1 MSSKTSSGVES
12 VPSVKRKSSEETSEL
27 FDVDFINNNDIYK
40 SETNEVNSIKTD
52 QEEPENLIKK
62 NKSQKK
68 STRTQI
74 KERPIRT
81 TRGPKKSCHTTV
93 EDVNSDKEYLLQLY
107 LLYYFYNT
115 IFLYVYKSTY
125 ALRVAS
131 QLEIIILD

>member
-81 TRGPKKSCHTTV
+81 TRGPKKSHHTTV
-93 EDVNSDKEYLLQLY
+93 EDVNSDKE
-107 LLYYFYNT
+107 
-115 IFLYVYKSTY
+115 
-125 ALRVAS
+125 
-131 QLEIIILD
+131 